1 MNNLEKRT
9 DLEQKTGKGGSHL
22 QVFPGD
28 IHLKVGLIS
37 NEADCHP
44 EMGTSAVPLRLVT
57 SAKGEDLVWSS
68 KGSCA
73 KKSYLQPSIGLGSYF
88 LDVANKL
95 TIKAGSPGVDIL
107 SKGQLTINCG
117 SINITSSDAELNLV
131 SGNLTKLAGKNVII
145 EGEGVRV
152 QSPDFSVSNGLSVG
166 GDAAIKGG
174 LSIDGGL
181 TVSHL
186 TTTTMRGVTTMAS
199 SAKSVT
205 DGANWNASAISTYAS
220 DKSKNQKSRG
230 SLPSYATTQAGI
242 MATSI
247 ETYTQAMLSA
257 TVEPVPIGFV
267 ISCCGISP
275 VMGYVHTHTLVGN
288 DHTHDY
294 TSPLMTGYDDR
305 KAMAAGK
312 KGASP
317 SPTMAPIKGNGP
329 SPGHAS
335 LG

>member
-1 MNNLEKRT
+1 MTNLEKRT
-9 DLEQKTGKGGSHL
+9 ELEQNTGKGGSHL

-28 IHLKVGLIS
+28 IHLKVGIVS
-37 NEADCHP
+37 NETDCHP
-44 EMGTSAVPLRLVT
+44 ELGSHTIPHRLVP
-57 SAKGEDLVWSS
+57 SEKGEDLVWSS

-73 KKSYLQPSIGLGSYF
+73 KKSFLSPSIGLGSYF

-95 TIKAGSPGVDIL
+95 TLKSGSPGIDIL

-117 SINITSSDAELNLV
+117 SINITSSDSELNLV
-131 SGNLTKLAGKNVII
+131 SSNITKVAGKNVLI
-145 EGEGVRV
+145 EGEAVRV
-152 QSPDFSVSNGLSVG
+152 QSTDFSVSNAFSVG

-174 LSIDGGL
+174 LSVDGGL

-186 TTTTMRGVTTMAS
+186 TTTTMRGVTTMSS

-205 DGANWNASAISTYAS
+205 DGANWNGSAISSYAS
-220 DKSKNQKSRG
+220 DKAKNQKSRG
-230 SLPSYATTQAGI
+230 LPSYTTTQAGI
-242 MATSI
+242 MATAI
-247 ETYTQAMLSA
+247 ETYTQAMLA
-257 TVEPVPIGFV
+257 VTIEPTPIGYV
-267 ISCCGISP
+267 VSCCGVSP
-275 VMGYVHTHTLVGN
+275 VIGYVHNHTLVGN

-312 KGASP
+312 SGASP

-335 LG
+335 LA